1 MARKEAAMQRR
12 LTASRHSS
20 DALAK
25 IVRAPR
31 RMRRG
36 ESNSEDDVAG
46 NSSIATNLTVEGA
59 SAEEFQLQNLMNI
72 EGRRRGK
79 GGDRLG
85 GDHKGDGAFRQTTAR
100 ERGRWPQMGEA

>member
-1 MARKEAAMQRR
+1 MARKEAATQRR

-46 NSSIATNLTVEGA
+46 NLTVEGA